1 MKKKFTYG
9 LLLLASI
16 SFSCN
21 VFTSCKDT
29 EDDLRTEMNR
39 NDQQLQDLL
48 DQLKQ
53 AQEDCKQSCN
63 TQFTSILL
71 ELAKKADAETLTQ
84 LQTKFGELQT
94 KFDQLLDRIGSEGK
108 TWTEEQIRAIVLEY
122 CNYDYIKQLGFI
134 TEDEADNK
142 YLTAESLKNINLAIT
157 NITEQLNQVF
167 GEGGLKDK
175 VTQLQSDYDSLKQLY
190 DALNGTVTGNYNDL
204 KGKYD
209 QLSGNY
215 DAIKTKL
222 DGISND
228 YTQLITDLTNG
239 KYGLTKQEVM
249 DMISEAYAT
258 QIQQIQSD
266 ITNIQNKMKTY
277 DQNFINIQSQF
288 TTVNGDITN
297 IKGDIFKINGQFV
310 NINDLISQ
318 LTTRVENLE
327 KLKETITD
335 YGKRISTLE
344 GQVVD
349 LTGRIDGQDLK
360 IKNLD
365 EALTKAAKD
374 AIDALTLAKSN
385 STRIS
390 TLQTLYD
397 DLAEDVANNG
407 ANIGDMTGL
416 TNLADEIRALKE
428 KDDDL
433 QRQLNAQSQK
443 DEELADAIQA
453 VDDALNTH
461 LKQYAIDLDALQ
473 QRVKANE
480 DAIKE
485 IKTELEK
492 IAQLENRINSL
503 ITSMIVQGVY
513 NPLFGTFSL
522 PIGVQSNMLVNYYGF
537 SDKQTYSF
545 PSTQQIATVDNK
557 PQLSDAE
564 YAVLQASGL
573 VPASIENGA
582 VLIDNNDANLG
593 KLFLTI
599 NPNNVDFTDGDLTL
613 VNSQDAACTVKLK
626 NLKRSDEVL
635 KFGYSARS
643 AQNGFY
649 EADAYLE
656 PNLSS
661 VSEVSVHIDDN
672 LKSAMKDILSDGRS
686 GLRANAFNLLKALYD
701 QFNGILPAYGLKAAW
716 TVNGQNYATYST
728 YNIAATTF
736 RPLSYSFM
744 HGQSLGN
751 KRLPMIDPISNAI
764 IDINAGDYQ
773 FDFGDITINI
783 DTEDIN
789 LNFQFAEVKLDYEG
803 GFDVTVKG
811 EVDGKEITLTGK
823 VDQKDLDAFI
833 EQLEDQFTK
842 QANEKWTQ
850 DVERAFRKALE
861 QLNEQI
867 NIAIN
872 KAIEDMEA
880 QINENIEKMINDIKD
895 QINNKVGSYIDR
907 FNSFI
912 NRYNNIAKRI
922 NNFLDDPNYYMQPAI
937 FYRGSAARDFLL
949 STNPANPT
957 VLVNDGGNGFM
968 IYATSYNAEIVA
980 PSYKKVVAI
989 TDVIDNATG
998 NSVADAQA
1006 QCVAINNSADFLAE
1020 VCPGYQ
1026 KRFVIPTANMKSGHT
1041 YEILYTSVDYHGVT
1055 ATCRYYV
1062 TMR

>member
-63 TQFTSILL
+63 TQFISILL

-84 LQTKFGELQT
+84 LQT

-134 TEDEADNK
+134 TEGEADNK
-142 YLTAESLKNINLAIT
+142 YLTAESLNNINLAIT
-157 NITEQLNQVF
+157 NITNQLNQVF

-175 VTQLQSDYDSLKQLY
+175 VTQLQSDYESLKQLY
-190 DALNGTVTGNYNDL
+190 DALNVKVTGNYNDL
-204 KGKYD
+204 KGNYE

-215 DAIKTKL
+215 NDIKSKL
-222 DGISND
+222 EGLSNN
-228 YTQLITDLTNG
+228 YTQLIADLTNG
-239 KYGLTKQEVM
+239 KYGLTKQDVLN
-249 DMISEAYAT
+249 IINEAYAN
-258 QIQQIQSD
+258 QIQSIQSS
-266 ITNIQNKMKTY
+266 ITTIKEDMKKY
-277 DQNFINIQSQF
+277 DQNFINIQQKF
-288 TTVNGDITN
+288 TDVNGNITN
-297 IKGDIFKINGQFV
+297 IKGDIIRIDGQFV
-310 NINDLISQ
+310 NINTLISQ

-327 KLKETITD
+327 KLNETITD
-335 YGKRISTLE
+335 YGNRISELE
-344 GQVVD
+344 GKVAD
-349 LTGRIDGQDLK
+349 LSDRIDGQDTK
-360 IKNLD
+360 IENLNN
-365 EALTKAAKD
+365 ALTKAAKD

-385 STRIS
+385 SNRLN

-397 DLAEDVANNG
+397 YIG

-416 TNLADEIRALKE
+416 TNLADEIRALKA

-433 QRQLNAQSQK
+433 QCQLNAQSQK
-443 DEELADAIQA
+443 DLELANAIQT

-461 LKQYAIDLDALQ
+461 LQQYAIDLDALQ

-485 IKTELEK
+485 IQTELKK

-513 NPLFGTFSL
+513 NPLFGSFSL
-522 PIGVQSNMLVNYYGF
+522 PIGVQSNMLINYYGI

-557 PQLSDAE
+557 PQISDAE

-599 NPNNVDFTDGDLTL
+599 NPNNIDFTDGDLTL

-661 VSEVSVHIDDN
+661 VSDVSVHIDDN

-736 RPLSYSFM
+736 RPLSYSFL
-744 HGQSLGN
+744 HGQGLGN

-783 DTEDIN
+783 DTSD
-789 LNFQFAEVKLDYEG
+789 LQLDFSFADVKLDYTG
-803 GFDVTVKG
+803 NFDVTVKG

-823 VDQKDLDAFI
+823 VDQNDLDGFI
-833 EQLEDQFTK
+833 KQLEDQFTK
-842 QANEKWTQ
+842 QANEQWTK
-850 DVERAFRKALE
+850 DVENAFRKALT
-861 QLNEQI
+861 QLNDKI
-867 NIAIN
+867 NDAI
-872 KAIEDMEA
+872 KQAVKDM
-880 QINENIEKMINDIKD
+880 QVKINENIEKMITDIKD

-912 NRYNNIAKRI
+912 NRYNKIAKRI

-998 NSVADAQA
+998 NSVADAQS

-1026 KRFVIPTANMKSGHT
+1026 KRFVIPTTNMKSGHT

>member
-84 LQTKFGELQT
+84 LQTKF
-94 KFDQLLDRIGSEGK
+94 DQLLDRIGSEGK

-134 TEDEADNK
+134 TEGEADNK
-142 YLTAESLKNINLAIT
+142 YLTAESLNNINLAIT
-157 NITEQLNQVF
+157 NITNQLNQVF

-175 VTQLQSDYDSLKQLY
+175 VTQLQSDYESLKQLY
-190 DALNGTVTGNYNDL
+190 DALNVKVTGNYNDL
-204 KGKYD
+204 KGNYE

-215 DAIKTKL
+215 NDIKSKL
-222 DGISND
+222 EGLSNN
-228 YTQLITDLTNG
+228 YTQLIADLTNG
-239 KYGLTKQEVM
+239 KYGLTKQDVLN
-249 DMISEAYAT
+249 IINEAYAN
-258 QIQQIQSD
+258 QIQSIQSS
-266 ITNIQNKMKTY
+266 ITTIKEDMKKY
-277 DQNFINIQSQF
+277 DQNFINIQQKF
-288 TTVNGDITN
+288 TDVNGNITN
-297 IKGDIFKINGQFV
+297 IKGDIIRIDGQFV
-310 NINDLISQ
+310 NINTLISQ

-327 KLKETITD
+327 NLETTIND
-335 YGKRISTLE
+335 YGNRISTLE
-344 GQVVD
+344 IQVAD
-349 LTGRIDGQDLK
+349 LSDRIDGQDTK
-360 IKNLD
+360 IENLNN
-365 EALTKAAKD
+365 ALTKAAKD

-385 STRIS
+385 STRLN
-390 TLQTLYD
+390 TLQRLYN
-397 DLAEDVANNG
+397 DLADDIANIG

-443 DEELADAIQA
+443 DEELADAIQT

-461 LKQYAIDLDALQ
+461 LVQYAIDLDALQ

-480 DAIKE
+480 DAIKA
-485 IKTELEK
+485 IQTELEK

-513 NPLFGTFSL
+513 NPLFGSFSL
-522 PIGVQSNMLVNYYGF
+522 PIGVQSNMLINYYGI

-557 PQLSDAE
+557 PQMSDAE

-599 NPNNVDFTDGDLTL
+599 NPNNIDFTNGDLTL

-661 VSEVSVHIDDN
+661 VSDVSVHIDDN

-736 RPLSYSFM
+736 RPLSYSFL

-783 DTEDIN
+783 DTSDLN
-789 LNFQFAEVKLDYEG
+789 LDFSFADVKLDYTG
-803 GFDVTVKG
+803 NFDVTVKG

-823 VDQKDLDAFI
+823 VDQNDLDGFI
-833 EQLEDQFTK
+833 KQLEDQFTK
-842 QANEKWTQ
+842 QANEQWTK
-850 DVERAFRKALE
+850 DVEDAFRKALT
-861 QLNEQI
+861 QLNDKI
-867 NIAIN
+867 ND
-872 KAIEDMEA
+872 AIEQAVKDM
-880 QINENIEKMINDIKD
+880 QVKINENIEKMINDIKD

-998 NSVADAQA
+998 NSVADAQS
-1006 QCVAINNSADFLAE
+1006 QCVAINSSTDFLAE

-1026 KRFVIPTANMKSGHT
+1026 KRFVIPTTNMKSGHT

>member
-48 DQLKQ
+48 EQLKQ

-71 ELAKKADAETLTQ
+71 ELAKKADAQTLTQ
-84 LQTKFGELQT
+84 LQT

-108 TWTEEQIRAIVLEY
+108 TWTEQQIRDLVLEY
-122 CNYDYIKQLGFI
+122 CNYDYIKGLGFI

-157 NITEQLNQVF
+157 NITNQLNQVF

-175 VTQLQSDYDSLKQLY
+175 VTQLQSDYE
-190 DALNGTVTGNYNDL
+190 G
-204 KGKYD
+204 
-209 QLSGNY
+209 LSN
-215 DAIKTKL
+215 
-222 DGISND
+222 N
-228 YTQLITDLTNG
+228 YTQLIEDLTNG
-239 KYGLTKQEVM
+239 KYGLTKQDVLN
-249 DMISEAYAT
+249 IINEAYAV
-258 QIQQIQSD
+258 QIQSIQSS
-266 ITNIQNKMKTY
+266 ITTIKEDMKKY
-277 DQNFINIQSQF
+277 DQNFINIQQQF
-288 TTVNGDITN
+288 ADVNGN
-297 IKGDIFKINGQFV
+297 INRIDGQIV
-310 NINDLISQ
+310 NINTLISQ

-327 KLKETITD
+327 KLKTTIND
-335 YGKRISTLE
+335 YGDRISELE
-344 GQVVD
+344 GKVVG
-349 LTGRIDGQDLK
+349 LSNRIDGQDTK

-385 STRIS
+385 STRLN
-390 TLQTLYD
+390 TLETLYD
-397 DLAEDVANNG
+397 DLG

-416 TNLADEIRALKE
+416 TNLADEIRALKA
-428 KDDDL
+428 KDEDL

-443 DEELADAIQA
+443 DQELANAIQT

-461 LKQYAIDLDALQ
+461 LQQYATDMEALEK
-473 QRVKANE
+473 RVKANE
-480 DAIKE
+480 DAIKA
-485 IKTELEK
+485 IQTELER
-492 IAQLENRINSL
+492 ITQLENRINSL

-513 NPLFGTFSL
+513 NPLFGSFSL
-522 PIGVQSNMLVNYYGF
+522 PIGVQSNMLINYYGI

-557 PQLSDAE
+557 PQISDAE

-599 NPNNVDFTDGDLTL
+599 NPNNIDFTNGDLTL

-661 VSEVSVHIDDN
+661 VSEVSAHIDDN

-736 RPLSYSFM
+736 RPLSYSFL

-783 DTEDIN
+783 DTSDLN
-789 LNFQFAEVKLDYEG
+789 LDFSFADVKLDYTG
-803 GFDVTVKG
+803 NFDVTVKG
-811 EVDGKEITLTGK
+811 EVDGKEITLSGK
-823 VDQKDLDAFI
+823 VDQNDLDGFI
-833 EQLEDQFTK
+833 KQLEDQFTK
-842 QANEKWTQ
+842 QANEQWTK
-850 DVERAFRKALE
+850 DVEEAFRKALT
-861 QLNEQI
+861 QLNDRI
-867 NIAIN
+867 ND
-872 KAIEDMEA
+872 AIEKAVKDMQA
-880 QINENIEKMINDIKD
+880 KINENIEKMINDIKD

-998 NSVADAQA
+998 NSVADAQS

-1026 KRFVIPTANMKSGHT
+1026 KRFVIPTTNMKSGHT

>member
-9 LLLLASI
+9 LLLLAII

-48 DQLKQ
+48 EQLKQ
-53 AQEDCKQSCN
+53 AQEACKQSCN

-71 ELAKKADAETLTQ
+71 ELAKKADAQTLAQ
-84 LQTKFGELQT
+84 LQT
-94 KFDQLLDRIGSEGK
+94 KFDQLLARIGSEGK
-108 TWTEEQIRAIVLEY
+108 TWTEQQIRELVLEY
-122 CNYDYIKQLGFI
+122 CNYDYIKGLGFI

-157 NITEQLNQVF
+157 NITNQLNQVF

-175 VTQLQSDYDSLKQLY
+175 VTQLQSDYESLKQLY
-190 DALNGTVTGNYNDL
+190 DALNGKVTGNYNDL

-209 QLSGNY
+209 ELNGNY
-215 DAIKTKL
+215 NDIKSKL
-222 DGISND
+222 EGLSNN
-228 YTQLITDLTNG
+228 YTQLIADLTNG
-239 KYGLTKQEVM
+239 KYGLTKQDVLN
-249 DMISEAYAT
+249 IINEAYAA
-258 QIQQIQSD
+258 QIQSILSS
-266 ITNIQNKMKTY
+266 ITTIKDDMKKY
-277 DQNFINIQSQF
+277 DQNFINIQQQF
-288 TTVNGDITN
+288 TDVNGNITN
-297 IKGDIFKINGQFV
+297 IQGDIIEINNKV
-310 NINDLISQ
+310 ININELISE

-327 KLKETITD
+327 NLKTTIND
-335 YGKRISTLE
+335 YGNRISTLE
-344 GQVVD
+344 GQVVG
-349 LTGRIDGQDLK
+349 LSNRIDGQDNK
-360 IKNLD
+360 IKDLD

-374 AIDALTLAKSN
+374 AIDALTLAQSN
-385 STRIS
+385 STRLN
-390 TLQTLYD
+390 TLKTLYD
-397 DLAEDVANNG
+397 DLAEDVANIG

-416 TNLADEIRALKE
+416 TNLADEIRALKA

-443 DEELADAIQA
+443 DQELANAIQT

-461 LKQYAIDLDALQ
+461 LQQYATDMEALEK
-473 QRVKANE
+473 RVKANE
-480 DAIKE
+480 DAIKA
-485 IKTELEK
+485 IQTELEK

-513 NPLFGTFSL
+513 NPLFGSFSL
-522 PIGVQSNMLVNYYGF
+522 PIGVQSNMLINYYGI

-557 PQLSDAE
+557 PQISDAE

-599 NPNNVDFTDGDLTL
+599 NPNNIDFTDGDLTL

-661 VSEVSVHIDDN
+661 VSEVSAHIDDN

-736 RPLSYSFM
+736 RPLSYSFL

-764 IDINAGDYQ
+764 IDINAGDYK
-773 FDFGDITINI
+773 FNFGDITINI
-783 DTEDIN
+783 DTSDLN
-789 LNFQFAEVKLDYEG
+789 LDFSFADVKLDYTG
-803 GFDVTVKG
+803 NFDVTVKG
-811 EVDGKEITLTGK
+811 EVDGKEVTLTGK
-823 VDQKDLDAFI
+823 VDKNDLDSFI
-833 EQLEDQFTK
+833 KQLEDQFTK
-842 QANEKWTQ
+842 QANEQWTK
-850 DVERAFRKALE
+850 DVENAFRKALT
-861 QLNEQI
+861 QLNDRI
-867 NIAIN
+867 ND
-872 KAIEDMEA
+872 AIEQAVKDMQA
-880 QINENIEKMINDIKD
+880 KINENIEKMINDIKD

-998 NSVADAQA
+998 NSVADAQS

-1026 KRFVIPTANMKSGHT
+1026 KRFVIPTTNMKSGHT

>member
-84 LQTKFGELQT
+84 LQTKF
-94 KFDQLLDRIGSEGK
+94 DQLLDRIGSEGK

-134 TEDEADNK
+134 TEGEADNK
-142 YLTAESLKNINLAIT
+142 YLTAESLNNINLAIT
-157 NITEQLNQVF
+157 NITNQLNQVF

-175 VTQLQSDYDSLKQLY
+175 VTQLQSDYESLKQLY
-190 DALNGTVTGNYNDL
+190 DALNGTVTGNYRDL
-204 KGKYD
+204 KGNYE
-209 QLSGNY
+209 QLSDNY

-228 YTQLITDLTNG
+228 YTQLITDLTTG
-239 KYGLTKQEVM
+239 KYGLTKQDVM
-249 DMISEAYAT
+249 DMINEAYAT
-258 QIQQIQSD
+258 QIQQILSD
-266 ITNIQNKMKTY
+266 ISVIKTNMEQYDMK
-277 DQNFINIQSQF
+277 FINIQSQF
-288 TTVNGDITN
+288 TDVND
-297 IKGDIFKINGQFV
+297 KFV
-310 NINDLISQ
+310 NINTLISQ

-327 KLKETITD
+327 NLETTITD
-335 YGKRISTLE
+335 YGNRISTLE
-344 GQVVD
+344 NQVVD
-349 LTGRIDGQDLK
+349 LSDRIDGQDTK
-360 IKNLD
+360 IEDLNK
-365 EALTKAAKD
+365 ALTKAAKD
-374 AIDALTLAKSN
+374 AIDALALANYN
-385 STRIS
+385 STRLN
-390 TLQTLYD
+390 TLKTLYD
-397 DLAEDVANNG
+397 DLADDIANMG
-407 ANIGDMTGL
+407 ANIGDMTDL
-416 TNLADEIRALKE
+416 TNLADEIRALKQ
-428 KDDDL
+428 KDEDL

-461 LKQYAIDLDALQ
+461 LVQYAIDLDALQ

-480 DAIKE
+480 DAIKA
-485 IKTELEK
+485 IQTELKK

-513 NPLFGTFSL
+513 NPLFGSFSL
-522 PIGVQSNMLVNYYGF
+522 PIGVQSNMLINYYGI

-557 PQLSDAE
+557 PQISDAE

-661 VSEVSVHIDDN
+661 VSDVSVHIDDN

-736 RPLSYSFM
+736 RPLSYSFL

-783 DTEDIN
+783 DTSDLN
-789 LNFQFAEVKLDYEG
+789 LDFSFADVKLDYTG
-803 GFDVTVKG
+803 NFDVTVKG

-823 VDQKDLDAFI
+823 VDQNDLDGFI
-833 EQLEDQFTK
+833 QQLEDQFTK
-842 QANEKWTQ
+842 QANEQWTK
-850 DVERAFRKALE
+850 DVEDAFRKALT
-861 QLNEQI
+861 QLNDKI
-867 NIAIN
+867 NDAI
-872 KAIEDMEA
+872 KQAVKDM
-880 QINENIEKMINDIKD
+880 QVKINENIEKMITDIKD

-998 NSVADAQA
+998 NSVADAQS
-1006 QCVAINNSADFLAE
+1006 QCVAINNSTDFLAE

-1026 KRFVIPTANMKSGHT
+1026 KRFVIPTTNMKSGHT